1 MENKII
7 PYTMLSEA
15 LNSTQELIE
24 RILPEYGMPSLRIGL
39 EKINSV
45 LDDYL
50 QKAQEGFPIVGYHF
64 AFPGEYLQ
72 CYDCV
77 PVCLEA
83 SGYFLATLLLHGVEK
98 YYDLIANFG
107 HPYHTCSAQ
116 KASMAFTLDDLFRFD
131 AIITPTAPCDSTCAS
146 YPFFRY
152 EGKFPLIIA
161 DLPFRFDEKGYEYYG
176 NQLKLSLTKLGK
188 EIGQEPDYKKLKMAL
203 ELENKTNKLQL
214 EIFELAKT
222 IPSPIENMYN
232 AVSAATAILIPG
244 TIEKY
249 EFYKEMLEIAKYR
262 YRKKVHHGGEEHI
275 RSIWPYMLTFFDISL
290 CEYLDRELGMSILFD
305 IFNYNF
311 SDPINTRS
319 DLNTMFYDMAKK
331 GMGWPMVKQSI
342 EFYYPFIND
351 CVRFAKEF
359 SADCF
364 IFTQSLACKQ
374 FGTVPQL
381 LKEAL
386 KEIGVPMLIIEFD
399 VGDARMTSLA
409 TMKEKI
415 KMFSQTLL

>member
-1 MENKII
+1 
-7 PYTMLSEA
+7 MLSEA

-24 RILPEYGMPSLRIGL
+24 RILPEHGMPSLRIGL
-39 EKINSV
+39 EKINLV

-50 QKAQEGFPIVGYHF
+50 QRAQEELPIVGSHF

-161 DLPFRFDEKGYEYYG
+161 DLPFRFDEKGYKYYG

-188 EIGQEPDYKKLKMAL
+188 EIGQEPDYEKLKKAL
-203 ELENKTNKLQL
+203 ELENKINKLQL

-232 AVSAATAILIPG
+232 AVSAAAAILIPG

-249 EFYKEMLEIAKYR
+249 DFYKEMLEIAKSR
-262 YRKKVHHGGEEHI
+262 YRKKVHHGGKEHI

>member
-1 MENKII
+1 MEDKII

-24 RILPEYGMPSLRIGL
+24 RILPEHGMPSLRIGL
-39 EKINSV
+39 DKINSA

-50 QKAQEGFPIVGYHF
+50 QKAQEGLPIVGYHF

-98 YYDLIANFG
+98 YYDLIANYG

-116 KASMAFTLDDLFRFD
+116 KASMAFTLDNLFKFD

-146 YPFFRY
+146 YPFFQY

-161 DLPFRFDEKGYEYYG
+161 DLPFRFDEKGYQYYG

-188 EIGQEPDYKKLKMAL
+188 EIGQEPDYNKLKKVL

-232 AVSAATAILIPG
+232 AVSAAAAILIPG

-249 EFYKEMLEIAKYR
+249 EFFKEMLEIAKGR

-351 CVRFAKEF
+351 CVRFAKDF